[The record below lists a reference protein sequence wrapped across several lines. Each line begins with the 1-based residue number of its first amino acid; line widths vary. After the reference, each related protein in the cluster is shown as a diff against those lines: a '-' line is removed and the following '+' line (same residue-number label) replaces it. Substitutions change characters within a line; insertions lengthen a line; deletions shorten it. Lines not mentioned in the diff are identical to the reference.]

1 MRNNRPCFVWRF
13 VSGQNAATYTT
24 TAASEREARL
34 QLPAGRLVFAAR
46 IRVNGGG
53 NMSDFMPLG
62 AHSHTAGSAGLY
74 LDGNASTE
82 ALFDTAISRVESVMQ
97 LHAAMMELPPATT
110 INAAALSAVS
120 THLLSDARSLLLA
133 LQHRTERY
141 GDARELAR
149 YHAIAYSVLTE
160 RIREQG
166 QTPGKQEE
174 SSRV

>member
-24 TAASEREARL
+24 AAASEREARL
-34 QLPAGRLVFAAR
+34 QLPAVRLVFVAR

-53 NMSDFMPLG
+53 NMSDFRPLG
-62 AHSHTAGSAGLY
+62 AHSHTGGSAGLY
-74 LDGNASTE
+74 LDGNASAE

-120 THLLSDARSLLLA
+120 THLLSDACSLLLE

-141 GDARELAR
+141 GDARELVKR
-149 YHAIAYSVLTE
+149 HAMAYSALAE

>member
-1 MRNNRPCFVWRF
+1 
-13 VSGQNAATYTT
+13 
-24 TAASEREARL
+24 
-34 QLPAGRLVFAAR
+34 
-46 IRVNGGG
+46 
-53 NMSDFMPLG
+53 MSDFIPLG
-62 AHSHTAGSAGLY
+62 AHSHTDGSAGLY
-74 LDGNASTE
+74 LDGNASAE

-120 THLLSDARSLLLA
+120 THLLSDACSLLLA

-149 YHAIAYSVLTE
+149 YHAIAYSVLAE
-160 RIREQG
+160 RISSEQG

>member
-1 MRNNRPCFVWRF
+1 
-13 VSGQNAATYTT
+13 
-24 TAASEREARL
+24 
-34 QLPAGRLVFAAR
+34 
-46 IRVNGGG
+46 
-53 NMSDFMPLG
+53 MSDFRPLG
-62 AHSHTAGSAGLY
+62 THSHTGGSDGLY
-74 LDGNASTE
+74 LDGNASAE

-120 THLLSDARSLLLA
+120 THLLSDARSLLLE
-133 LQHRTERY
+133 LQRRTEKY

-149 YHAIAYSVLTE
+149 YHAIAYSVLAE

>member
-34 QLPAGRLVFAAR
+34 QLPAVRLVFAAR

-53 NMSDFMPLG
+53 NMSDFKPLG
-62 AHSHTAGSAGLY
+62 AHSHTGGSAGLY
-74 LDGNASTE
+74 LDGNASAE

-97 LHAAMMELPPATT
+97 LHAAMMELPPDTT

-120 THLLSDARSLLLA
+120 THLLSDACSLLLA
-133 LQHRTERY
+133 LQHRTEQY

-149 YHAIAYSVLTE
+149 YHAIALRVITGRAGE
-160 RIREQG
+160 REQDPE
-166 QTPGKQEE
+166 Q
-174 SSRV
+174 

>member
-34 QLPAGRLVFAAR
+34 QLPAVRLVFAAR

-62 AHSHTAGSAGLY
+62 AHSHTAGSDGLY
-74 LDGNASTE
+74 LDGNASAE

-120 THLLSDARSLLLA
+120 THLLSDARSLLLE

-141 GDARELAR
+141 GDARELVKR
-149 YHAIAYSVLTE
+149 HAIAYSALAE

>member
-34 QLPAGRLVFAAR
+34 QLPAVRLVFAAR

-62 AHSHTAGSAGLY
+62 AHSHTGGSAGLY
-74 LDGNASTE
+74 LDGNASAE

-110 INAAALSAVS
+110 INVAALSAVS

-133 LQHRTERY
+133 LQSRTERY
-141 GDARELAR
+141 GDARELVKR
-149 YHAIAYSVLTE
+149 HAIAYSALAE
-160 RIREQG
+160 CIREQG

-174 SSRV
+174 SSHV